1 MSFLSQ
7 FDSLLTQGDI
17 APAGELVGLNDLWQS
32 TRGDP
37 RVCVAVLDGPVDL
50 GHPSLANANL
60 TLLSPITPGI
70 ADDGQASQHGTHVVS
85 IIFGQHDSSVKGIAP
100 NCRGLVIPIFRDSS
114 DGSVTP
120 CSQTDLGRALR
131 LAVDHGAQVINVS
144 AGQFSPYGT
153 AHPLL
158 ADAVRYCV
166 RNGALI
172 VAAAGNQGCECLH
185 VPGALPSVLAVG
197 AMNHLGEPME
207 YSNWGT
213 AYEANGILAPGEG
226 IRGAAAG
233 GGVIENRGTSYATP
247 IVSGVAA
254 LLMSLQLK
262 QRKKPDAGGVRSAIL
277 QSALG
282 CDHQKVDDCR
292 RLLAGRL
299 NIQGAKSQI
308 QQGVQEMTD
317 SRAVR
322 KDQCVSTSDASTR
335 WNSSEAPPGVQAAS
349 CGCGGAKRQ
358 DTEELPEEVQDVT
371 ENVVQ
376 ESGARPSVA
385 VASTSGRVAS
395 PPGRVASR
403 TRTGATPSS
412 VSSVA
417 PASCGCGGNSGALVY
432 ALGSIS
438 YDLCTLARQ
447 DSIQSEM
454 DDGQSVHNP
463 ADMLRFLAAPL
474 NESYASALTWTL
486 NQDASPI
493 YAIQPSGAFALEGF
507 RFLRQVLEEQLNDLS
522 EMASIPGTLHGTIQL
537 YSGQVLPVIKPEVR
551 GLRNWTVGEM
561 LRSLRESPRRMMKEG
576 AEDDIDG
583 LKNYLTRIYYEF
595 RNEGLASQDRALNF
609 SGTNAFVVAGSF
621 QAAATLGLVLDEIEV
636 ERSPICRQDS
646 DCWDVKITFFDP
658 EDTNARPR
666 TVFRFTVDV
675 SDVVP
680 VIVGAVRQ
688 WQIR

>member
-1 MSFLSQ
+1 MCLISQ
-7 FDSLLTQGDI
+7 SDSSRTQGI
-17 APAGELVGLNDLWQS
+17 ASPCGELVGLNDLWQS
-32 TRGDP
+32 TTGDP
-37 RVCVAVLDGPVDL
+37 RICVAVLDGPVDL
-50 GHPSLANANL
+50 GHPCLANANL

-70 ADDGQASQHGTHVVS
+70 ADDGQATQHGTHVTS
-85 IIFGQHDSSVKGIAP
+85 IVFGQHDSSIKGIAP

-120 CSQTDLGRALR
+120 CSQIDLGRALR
-131 LAVDHGAQVINVS
+131 LAVDHGAHVINVS

-247 IVSGVAA
+247 IVSGIAA
-254 LLMSLQLK
+254 LLMSLQWK
-262 QRKKPDAGGVRSAIL
+262 QRKKLDSGGVRSAIL

-299 NIQGAKSQI
+299 NIPGAKSQI

-317 SRAVR
+317 SRANR

-349 CGCGGAKRQ
+349 CGCGGVKRQ
-358 DTEELPEEVQDVT
+358 DTEELPEEVQDAM
-371 ENVVQ
+371 ENDVH
-376 ESGARPSVA
+376 ESGARPNA
-385 VASTSGRVAS
+385 TIASA
-395 PPGRVASR
+395 PARVASR
-403 TRTGATPSS
+403 VRTGATPSS

-417 PASCGCGGNSGALVY
+417 PSNCGCGGSSGALVY

-486 NQDASPI
+486 NQDSSPL
-493 YAIQPSGAFALEGF
+493 YAITPSGAFALDGY

-522 EMASIPGTLHGTIQL
+522 ELASIPGTLHGTVQL

-551 GLRNWTVGEM
+551 GLRNWTVGELM
-561 LRSLRESPRRMMKEG
+561 KSLRESPRRMMKEG
-576 AEDDIDG
+576 AEDDQDG

-595 RNEGLASQDRALNF
+595 RNEGLTPQDRALNF

-621 QAAATLGLVLDEIEV
+621 QSAATLGLVLDEIEV